1 MNWLRR
7 LLVMAVFANAGV
19 WLWRAQEP
27 VASAQGSLPATED
40 GVPALILTQ
49 EYRKLQQGER
59 RLQGDCWLI
68 GPYPDEAALARA
80 WQSLEYIALDVQ
92 KRRINPGGSTR
103 YELAVPAS
111 ANREAATLL
120 AESLSTAGLQAP
132 VVRADNSL
140 FLGSYPD
147 LVQAESLQRQ
157 AEQLGIE
164 VRLSSHREAP
174 EAQWWL
180 EVLLRNSSGFA
191 QWQAEQTPRMLV
203 VSCGLQ
209 VPSGAASGV
218 Q

>member
-7 LLVMAVFANAGV
+7 IVVLAVFANAGV
-19 WLWRAQEP
+19 WFWRAHEP
-27 VASAQGSLPATED
+27 ATVRHSLPATEP
-40 GVPALILTQ
+40 GVPALILSQ
-49 EYRKLQQGER
+49 EYRKLRQGER

-92 KRRINPGGSTR
+92 KRRINPGGTTR
-103 YELAVPAS
+103 YELVVPAS
-111 ANREAATLL
+111 ATRKAAELL
-120 AESLSTAGLQAP
+120 AESLTVAGIQAP
-132 VVRADNSL
+132 VVRADNTL
-140 FLGSYPD
+140 FLGAYPD
-147 LVQAESLQRQ
+147 LAQAESLQRQ

-180 EVLLRNSSGFA
+180 EVMLRNSSGFA
-191 QWQAEQTPRMLV
+191 QWQAEQTPRMLT
-203 VSCGLQ
+203 VSCGRQ
-209 VPSGAASGV
+209 MTSGPASGV